1 MDLLGIVLLV
11 AFIIWV
17 IYDIKKGK
25 KIMEDIQAVIKK
37 VWNTLRNGNVPV
49 WVLVLVL
56 VIWYF
61 S

>member
-1 MDLLGIVLLV
+1 MI
-11 AFIIWV
+11 
-17 IYDIKKGK
+17 
-25 KIMEDIQAVIKK
+25 EDIQAVIKK

-56 VIWYF
+56 IIWYF

>member
-1 MDLLGIVLLV
+1 MI
-11 AFIIWV
+11 
-17 IYDIKKGK
+17 
-25 KIMEDIQAVIKK
+25 EDIQAVIKK
-37 VWNTLRNGNVPV
+37 VWNTLRYKEVPV

>member
-1 MDLLGIVLLV
+1 
-11 AFIIWV
+11 
-17 IYDIKKGK
+17 
-25 KIMEDIQAVIKK
+25 MEDILAVLKK
-37 VWNTLRNGNVPV
+37 VWNTLRYKEVPV